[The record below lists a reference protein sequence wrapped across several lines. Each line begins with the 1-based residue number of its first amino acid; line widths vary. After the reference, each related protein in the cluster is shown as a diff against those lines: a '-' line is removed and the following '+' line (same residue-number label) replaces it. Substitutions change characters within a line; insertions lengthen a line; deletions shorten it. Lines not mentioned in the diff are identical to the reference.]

1 MKDNHSIQHIN
12 LAKNMIG
19 YTYVQERKILEI
31 KMKNQSKLQE

>member
-1 MKDNHSIQHIN
+1 MKDNNSIQHIN

-31 KMKNQSKLQE
+31 KMKN